1 LTNAANSLAAYLV
14 VPKPVTITYTVREDN
29 EPNRRKMMNPGDDP
43 GLGVRVLSPIELGIL
58 EDIGYTVK

>member
-1 LTNAANSLAAYLV
+1 VERQLGDDLDTL
-14 VPKPVTITYTVREDN
+14 TYTGDN
-29 EPNRRKMMNPGDDP
+29 KKMMNPGDDP